1 LFEVNLINYT
11 TKDFI
16 SKSEELFI
24 SKQDTFYTK
33 EVIAEFKKA
42 GLTRRVVTKIWNKGG
57 AFRVGYFSNI
67 KEKKLIKIDKNF

>member
-1 LFEVNLINYT
+1 MFEVNLINYT

-42 GLTRRVVTKIWNKGG
+42 GLTRRVVTKIWNIEG